1 MNSTRV
7 IIGLLLVF
15 LAIAPIFS
23 NETSEVNNVSTS
35 FNFSN
40 YSDDYHNYDY
50 DEGPAAAMF
59 LGAGGI
65 GLGVIGLFAL
75 CTSIPAGVLTGL
87 YVNGYGGYYTVETAM
102 IGTTVATNII
112 LGLGLTGGVFLFAFS
127 LMPIATM
134 IVALS
139 CAAVATGA
147 LVPSI
152 LLTDRYLRLGDT
164 SREVEAGLLWS
175 WATFSA
181 TVIPALS
188 GAVMGIIFGALN
200 FQNFMK
206 EKEQPVSLL
215 LGVDRIGVSIS
226 L

>member
-1 MNSTRV
+1 MKSTKV
-7 IIGLLLVF
+7 IIGLLLLF

-23 NETSEVNNVSTS
+23 NEKSEVHNVSNN
-35 FNFSN
+35 FNLSN
-40 YSDDYHNYDY
+40 YSDDYDDY
-50 DEGPAAAMF
+50 DDGPAGFLF

-65 GLGVIGLFAL
+65 GLGVVGLFAI

-87 YVNGYGGYYTVETAM
+87 YLNGYDGYYTVVSAM
-102 IGTTVATNII
+102 TGTTVATNII
-112 LGLGLTGGVFLFAFS
+112 LGLGLTGGVFLFGLS

-139 CAAVATGA
+139 CAAAATGA
-147 LVPSI
+147 LIPSI

-181 TVIPALS
+181 TIIPALS
-188 GAVMGIIFGALN
+188 GAVMGIIFGAFN
-200 FQNFMK
+200 FQSFMK
-206 EKEQPVSLL
+206 EKENRVSLL
-215 LGVDRIGVSIS
+215 IGADRIGVTI
-226 L
+226 LL

>member
-1 MNSTRV
+1 MNITKLMTT
-7 IIGLLLVF
+7 LLLLF
-15 LAIAPIFS
+15 LVIAPIFS
-23 NETSEVNNVSTS
+23 NEQSEVHNVSNS

-40 YSDDYHNYDY
+40 YSDDYD
-50 DEGPAAAMF
+50 DGPAAAMF
-59 LGAGGI
+59 LGVGGI
-65 GLGVIGLFAL
+65 GLSVVGLFAL
-75 CTSIPAGVLTGL
+75 CTSIPAAVLTGL
-87 YVNGYGGYYTVETAM
+87 YVNGYGGSYTVETAM

-112 LGLGLTGGVFLFAFS
+112 LGLGLTGGVFLFALS

-134 IVALS
+134 IVSLS

-147 LVPSI
+147 LIPGI
-152 LLTDRYLRLGDT
+152 ILTDRYLRLGDT
-164 SREVEAGLLWS
+164 SLEVEVGLLWS

-200 FQNFMK
+200 FQSFMK
-206 EKEQPVSLL
+206 GKEQPVSLL
-215 LGVDRIGVSIS
+215 LGADRIGISIS